1 MNKEGAVGTISQPR
15 QPDDEAHLP
24 RWGRLERAERFD
36 QSLARQAQGLS
47 QRQAAQKLDVPRSTL
62 QAWQAYQERL
72 DESPAVVAFFHS
84 VPGLAFLHRLVRG
97 IPLGCTA
104 VGACGMRL
112 GCLLVPRTG
121 LDRFVAAASG
131 AQHQVNRQVEEA
143 IVAYRREDSTRVAKD
158 MPAKDLTV
166 AQEETCTGGLCL
178 GAMAPKSTD
187 MLLEQAAQAR
197 DQGTWPALMAQA
209 LAGLNGHM
217 MQSTSDAA
225 PAVRA

>member
-1 MNKEGAVGTISQPR
+1 MGTIIQDQHR
-15 QPDDEAHLP
+15 GNDDRHQH
-24 RWGRLERAERFD
+24 WGRLERAERFERYGD
-36 QSLARQAQGLS
+36 LKAQGMS
-47 QRQAAQKLDVPRSTL
+47 QRQAAKAPEVPRSTL
-62 QAWQAYQERL
+62 QAWRAYQERL
-72 DESPAVVAFFHS
+72 DECPAVVAFCQS
-84 VPGLAFLHRLVRG
+84 VPGLAFLHRLVLG
-97 IPLGCTA
+97 IHLVCTE
-104 VGACGMRL
+104 VGACGIRL
-112 GCLLVPRTG
+112 VCLLVKLTG
-121 LDRFVAAASG
+121 LDRFIAASYG